1 MGGVQRPKDVC
12 PVCLKHAAWVTVPH
26 DMRPGS
32 TPFSQKTTCQS
43 CGAVV
48 AKSARMQYAP
58 GEERPDVEAKRRA
71 RRHEYERENR
81 ERLNGVRRRE
91 RAAKSAART
100 AKAGMPPRQWQRW
113 TASDLAALY
122 ECPGESAAAIAAR
135 IQRTPEGV
143 RQMRL
148 RLGLTKGRGSRWEPW
163 EVELAKRE
171 RPREV
176 ARATGRTIEAC
187 RSKRERMGMKA
198 ERREWEPWELELVDE
213 GASPAYIVKRTGRTL
228 ASVYE
233 ARKRRHAPRLAA
245 PAWEPWEDE
254 MLRGGADGRAVAMAT
269 GRTVEAVRTRKHY
282 LKVRGML

>member
-12 PVCLKHAAWVTVPH
+12 PVCLKHTAWLTVPH

-32 TPFSQKTTCQS
+32 TPFGQRATCQT

-48 AKSARMQYAP
+48 SKSARLQYAP

-81 ERLNGVRRRE
+81 ERLNGVRRKE
-91 RAAKSAART
+91 RAAKSAVRT
-100 AKAGMPPRQWQRW
+100 AKAGKPPRQWQRW

-122 ECPGESAAAIAAR
+122 ERPGESATSIAAR

-163 EVELAKRE
+163 EVELAKKE
-171 RPREV
+171 EPHEV
-176 ARATGRTIEAC
+176 AMATGRTVEAC
-187 RSKRERMGMKA
+187 RDKRRRLGMRA

-213 GASPAYIVKRTGRTL
+213 GASPAYIAAKTGRTVE
-228 ASVYE
+228 AVWA
-233 ARKRRHAPRLAA
+233 ARKRRRAPRIAA
-245 PAWEPWEDE
+245 PMWEPWEDE
-254 MLRGGADGRAVAMAT
+254 MLRDGTPGHAVAMAT
-269 GRTVEAVRTRKHY
+269 GRTIEAARTRKHY
-282 LKVRGML
+282 LKVRGLL